1 MVVVLGE
8 AVDRR
13 DILSTRCNMFATMH
27 PGLARTLETQTF
39 FGQQFFLKAIGG
51 VEFLPPPSLRK
62 QCCKFR
68 PCPVLSRVLRK

>member
-27 PGLARTLETQTF
+27 PGLARTLETQKF

-51 VEFLPPPSLRK
+51 IEFLPPPLFDNSVANSVHAL
-62 QCCKFR
+62 CFHEC
-68 PCPVLSRVLRK
+68 